1 MFKQKVWP
9 IAIGLIGLVTLS
21 SAACAKE
28 EVVSQHQFTV
38 SQTTEISIDN
48 PVGEIEFIRGETDQ
62 MVIELTIKETD
73 DGFFYGGG
81 DVYAVDLVSDWSG
94 EQLRLSIE
102 PDEDVQAHWRIT
114 MPKVAE
120 ISVDMGVGEISG
132 EIYTTHSSF
141 DLGVGEINLDVYG
154 EDIARISI
162 DAGIGDSKITGF
174 SQGKNE
180 TTRAMVSSES
190 DAHGNGQ
197 YRLTADV
204 GVGEARLNVRG
215 LK

>member
-21 SAACAKE
+21 SAALAKD
-28 EVVSQHQFTV
+28 EVVSKHQFSV
-38 SQTTEISIDN
+38 NSATEVSIDN
-48 PVGEIEFIRGETDQ
+48 SVGEITFVRGETDQ
-62 MVIELTIKETD
+62 LLVELTIKETD

-81 DVYAVDLVSDWSG
+81 DIYAVNLVSDWSG
-94 EQLRLSIE
+94 DELRLSIE
-102 PDEDVQAHWRIT
+102 PDEDIQAHWRIT

-120 ISVDMGVGEISG
+120 LDVDMGVGEISG
-132 EIYTTHSSF
+132 DIYTTDSSF
-141 DLGVGEINLDVYG
+141 DLGVGELELNVYG
-154 EDIARISI
+154 DDIARISI

-174 SQGKNE
+174 RQGKTE

-190 DAHGNGQ
+190 DARGSGQ
-197 YRLTADV
+197 YRLSADV
-204 GVGEARLNVRG
+204 GVGEARINVHG

>member
-9 IAIGLIGLVTLS
+9 IALGLIGLVTLS
-21 SAACAKE
+21 SAACAKD
-28 EVVSQHQFTV
+28 EVVSEHQFNV
-38 SQTTEISIDN
+38 SEATEISIDN
-48 PVGEIEFIRGETDQ
+48 AVGEIEFIRGDTDQ
-62 MVIELTIKETD
+62 LVIELTVKETD

-81 DVYAVDLVSDWSG
+81 DIYAVNLVSDWSG
-94 EQLRLSIE
+94 DELRLSIE

-120 ISVDMGVGEISG
+120 LTVDMGVGEISG
-132 EIYTTHSSF
+132 DIFTTDSSF
-141 DLGVGEINLDVYG
+141 DLGVGEINLNVHG

-190 DAHGNGQ
+190 DARGNGQ

-204 GVGEARLNVRG
+204 GVGEARINVRG